1 MLTLAPGVT
10 LWDSGEF
17 LAAIHA
23 LGIPHPPGTPL
34 YVLLGNVWSL
44 LFADLFGFARAINLL
59 SAVCT
64 ALGCGILANLF
75 AKWTG
80 DDFGATAAGIVAGL
94 MSTVWM
100 SATETEV
107 YGVALLFGCLILWA
121 GDRAG
126 ERSDMR
132 WSLLTAYLAGL
143 AWSLHLTALLV
154 LPSAILLVFTTH
166 DGYFAVPVGRRHVDG
181 RRETHSFAK
190 LMRASIIVAVLG
202 IAGTVGVFIAML
214 SLARGFKATLV
225 ASGSND
231 NAIVMRAGATSE
243 MMSGIPLEH
252 IKIMQDAPGVARGD
266 AGPLVTSEVVVVAPF
281 PLRSTGTDANVQVR
295 GVSANV
301 LTIRKNT
308 KVAQGRMFEPGLSE
322 LVVGKNANTT
332 YSGLTVGNTVDFG
345 GGHWRVVGVFDA
357 GGSAF
362 DSEVWCDAR
371 VLDDVYKRPSNVFQS
386 VTVHLTS
393 PDALQQFKDSVTADP
408 RLNVDV
414 SREIDYYSKQSTRMT
429 QLITILGGL
438 VASVMAI
445 GAIFGALNT
454 MYSAVAER
462 GREIATMRALGF
474 GGAAVVFSFLIEA
487 LLISFIGG
495 AIGAVAVLP
504 LNGLTTGAMNWQTFS
519 HLAFAFKITPG
530 LLLAGIIFAL
540 LMGLF
545 GGLPPA
551 MRAAWRPVAVALREL

>member
-1 MLTLAPGVT
+1 M
-10 LWDSGEF
+10 
-17 LAAIHA
+17 AIPV
-23 LGIPHPPGTPL
+23 I
-34 YVLLGNVWSL
+34 YNFRSVK
-44 LFADLFGFARAINLL
+44 ARWT
-59 SAVCT
+59 SA
-64 ALGCGILANLF
+64 
-75 AKWTG
+75 
-80 DDFGATAAGIVAGL
+80 
-94 MSTVWM
+94 
-100 SATETEV
+100 
-107 YGVALLFGCLILWA
+107 
-121 GDRAG
+121 
-126 ERSDMR
+126 
-132 WSLLTAYLAGL
+132 
-143 AWSLHLTALLV
+143 
-154 LPSAILLVFTTH
+154 
-166 DGYFAVPVGRRHVDG
+166 
-181 RRETHSFAK
+181 
-190 LMRASIIVAVLG
+190 IVAVLG

-214 SLARGFKATLV
+214 SLARGFRATLV

-231 NAIVMRAGATSE
+231 NAIIMRAGATSE
-243 MMSGIPLEH
+243 MMSGVALEQ
-252 IKIMQDAPGVARGD
+252 IKIMQDAPGVARD
-266 AGPLVTSEVVVVAPF
+266 ADGPLVTSEVVVVAPF

-295 GVSANV
+295 GVSSNV
-301 LTIRKNT
+301 LTIRTNT
-308 KVAQGRMFEPGLSE
+308 KIVQGRMFHPGLSE

-345 GGHWRVVGVFDA
+345 GGHWQIVGVFDA

-371 VLDDVYKRPSNVFQS
+371 VLDDVYKRPTNVFQS

-393 PDALQQFKDSVTADP
+393 PGSLQQFKDAVTSDP

-438 VASVMAI
+438 VAAVMAI
-445 GAIFGALNT
+445 GAVFGALNT

-474 GGAAVVFSFLIEA
+474 GGPAVVFSFLIEA

-495 AIGAVAVLP
+495 AIGAVCVLP
-504 LNGLTTGAMNWQTFS
+504 LNGLTTGTMNWQTFS

-530 LLLAGIIFAL
+530 LLLAGVIFAL
-540 LMGLF
+540 LMGLL